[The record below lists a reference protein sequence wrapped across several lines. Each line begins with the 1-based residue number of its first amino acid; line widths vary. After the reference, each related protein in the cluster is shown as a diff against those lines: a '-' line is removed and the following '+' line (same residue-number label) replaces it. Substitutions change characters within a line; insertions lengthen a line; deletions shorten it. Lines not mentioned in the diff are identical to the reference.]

1 LVIPEVKTGNK
12 TYYIL
17 LFVLGLMLIIPVMD
31 TKILPGHD
39 HIFHISRIEAFAEAL
54 KEGVFPVRMCVD
66 QVQFWG
72 APTGIFYP
80 SLFSYIPALLRIAG
94 IPIEICYN
102 IFIAL
107 IVYLGLFASCH
118 GFSLLTRSKHIGFL
132 SSILYISSGYYL
144 FSAHMRNALGEAIS
158 LAVMPLAIACII
170 RIVSK
175 TKVSR
180 RIYLLAIFSISAV
193 IESHVLNSVFLAL
206 FGICYTVINYKKLTF
221 TKCKQI
227 FFLSVILVLLN
238 ASFIIPF
245 LYFYKEVPLNI
256 HFINEFTRYGFTPTT
271 LFKFIIFWNSWLVI
285 ALYVFFKHNLF
296 NTKNTSNYKRKQFKY
311 YFSYFV
317 LGSLFIFAS
326 SSAFPWDYLQ
336 PLKELFKVMQFP
348 WRFLGPASLFL
359 SVCGGF
365 GLHLFL
371 KKININQNKL
381 VAFSILICLYH
392 FLAFTYLTPLKYYGN
407 WDMYEKRYWTR
418 KPFFSDEDYLYRDMD
433 IVALYKQGNNYLTDA
448 KITNWKKTLTDISFT
463 YEAPIDT
470 KIILPLIN
478 YPGYIAINQTGKPIS
493 VTEDDNHMMV
503 IALPKDNGAISIQYK
518 PMLFRAADIISLI
531 TLAILIYQMGWIY
544 VREKW
549 NRLV

>member
-1 LVIPEVKTGNK
+1 MVIPEVKTSNK

-54 KEGVFPVRMCVD
+54 KQGVFPVRMCVD

-80 SLFSYIPALLRIAG
+80 GLFSYTPALLRIAG

-107 IVYLGLFASCH
+107 IVYLGLFASWH

-144 FSAHMRNALGEAIS
+144 FSTHMRNALGEAIS
-158 LAVMPLAIACII
+158 LAVMPLAIACITY
-170 RIVSK
+170 IVSK
-175 TKVSR
+175 PKVSR
-180 RIYLLAIFSISAV
+180 KIYLLAIFSISAV

-206 FGICYTVINYKKLTF
+206 FGICYAVVNFKKFTF
-221 TKCKQI
+221 TKFKRI
-227 FFLSVILVLLN
+227 SYLSAILLLLN

-245 LYFYKEVPLNI
+245 IYFYKEVPLNI

-271 LFKFIIFWNSWLVI
+271 LLKFIIFWNSWIVI

-296 NTKNTSNYKRKQFKY
+296 NTKNISNYKHKQYKY
-311 YFSYFV
+311 YFSYFI

-326 SSAFPWDYLQ
+326 SSAFPWDYLP

-348 WRFLGPASLFL
+348 WRFLGPASLCL

-365 GLHLFL
+365 GLYLFL
-371 KKININQNKL
+371 KKINMNQNKL

-392 FLAFTYLTPLKYYGN
+392 FLAFTYQTPLTYYGN
-407 WDMYEKRYWTR
+407 WDMYEKRYWVR

-433 IVALYKQGNNYLTDA
+433 VIALYKQGNNYLTDA
-448 KITNWKKTLTDISFT
+448 KITDWKKTLTDISFT
-463 YEAPIDT
+463 YEAPTDT

-478 YPGYIAINQTGKPIS
+478 YPGYIATNQAGINMPI
-493 VTEDDNHMMV
+493 TESNNHMMIV
-503 IALPKDNGAISIQYK
+503 QLPKGYGQINIKFKGLFSFKVADYLSVTTLSAIIVYTLFYTKSI
-518 PMLFRAADIISLI
+518 D
-531 TLAILIYQMGWIY
+531 
-544 VREKW
+544 
-549 NRLV
+549 